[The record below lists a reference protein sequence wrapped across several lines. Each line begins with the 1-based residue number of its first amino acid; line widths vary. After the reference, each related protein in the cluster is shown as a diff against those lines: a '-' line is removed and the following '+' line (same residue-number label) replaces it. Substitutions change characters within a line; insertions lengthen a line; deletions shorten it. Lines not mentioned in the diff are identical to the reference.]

1 MNEEKWMQLSGYL
14 MNYRLNLNI
23 ENYNHLNFFTSIR
36 KFLERSKK
44 HVSTPMFTLK
54 TSLYPENKSL
64 SNTNTFCGEIVT
76 LRTPSLTSLH
86 T

>member
-23 ENYNHLNFFTSIR
+23 ENYNHLNFLDNLNQYERMALVNTISETEAMSLLTKYDSI
-36 KFLERSKK
+36 KK
-44 HVSTPMFTLK
+44 R
-54 TSLYPENKSL
+54 
-64 SNTNTFCGEIVT
+64 I
-76 LRTPSLTSLH
+76 H